1 MLIADLG
8 NNHGEWRFSAPLQAK
23 KGALSSMTGT
33 HPLPLRVT
41 PGPRETVPSFLS
53 RMAATNGSSAT
64 DFSRDMGFSVKQA
77 INLNNDALQ
86 RLAEISGLTELQST
100 EMVSWTGQR
109 LGNVRTAFRG
119 ETFVSRAVRSPAM
132 RGCPVCLRDDALD
145 QPEPLRAMIMRGDW
159 QVRGVDICIKH
170 RHPLVVLW
178 RNANLFQRYDIGTRL
193 SEVLPE
199 IVSGRFE
206 QPDVE
211 PSAYDFWLSKRFENG
226 LDNTALAK
234 YSVFPTMT
242 LCKAL
247 GSELLRQSPDCNPKD
262 QNFDHKAN
270 AVGFEVAKQG
280 EPAIRSAFDKLAE
293 MADGA
298 LDEPKK
304 AFGQI
309 FVKLNRYYIED
320 DEFAP
325 FRKILRDCI
334 LDVWPYG
341 RGETV
346 LGVELLARRLHSI
359 RSASFETGIG
369 PSVLSD
375 FLTEAGA
382 FAPNDDRP
390 NSRKTFDAALYA
402 GLLAEIPKLVGPIE
416 MRRIIGATR
425 AELMSLEEDEVLPPF
440 TKVSTIKSPW
450 RIADGQAF
458 IAELSNIANDIG
470 PNEEGWETL
479 QQTRKRSAIKLGT
492 LFQAIRDGQL
502 QLGKLEGAVEYN
514 AFLVCRSE
522 VDAQTAFQE
531 ERRDYRQ
538 SGLEGVMSVAEF
550 GRSIGLRNK
559 GQFSAFCADH
569 QTPTIKVHHTHF
581 KQYQLRVT
589 NENIDAFHQRFL
601 TITTMSSEFSLHRNS
616 ILALIRLNSIPAF
629 APDGQNYGPIYLRE
643 VVQPVL
649 RKAAALKQT

>member
-1 MLIADLG
+1 VARSESPQSARREGYCFMLIADLG

-64 DFSRDMGFSVKQA
+64 DFSRDMGFSVKQV

-178 RNANLFQRYDIGTRL
+178 RSANLFQRYDIGTRL

-199 IVSGRFE
+199 LVSGRFE

-234 YSVFPTMT
+234 YSVFPAMT

-262 QNFDHKAN
+262 QNFDQKAN
-270 AVGFEVAKQG
+270 VVGFEVAREG
-280 EPAIRSAFDKLAE
+280 EPAIRSAFDKLAK

-369 PSVLSD
+369 PTVLSD

-402 GLLAEIPKLVGPIE
+402 GLLIE

-425 AELMSLEEDEVLPPF
+425 TELISLEEDEVLPPF
-440 TKVSTIKSPW
+440 TKISTIKSPW

-458 IAELSNIANDIG
+458 IAELSNIAHDID
-470 PNEEGWETL
+470 PDETGWETL
-479 QQTRKRSAIKLGT
+479 QQARKRSAIKVGT
-492 LFQAIRDGQL
+492 LVKAIRDGQL
-502 QLGKLEGAVEYN
+502 KLGKLEGTFGYH
-514 AFLVCRSE
+514 AFLVYRSE
-522 VDAQTAFQE
+522 VDAQIVFQK
-531 ERRDYRQ
+531 ERRGYNQ
-538 SGLEGVMSVAEF
+538 PSLEGVMSVAEF

-559 GQFSAFCADH
+559 GQFLAFCTDH
-569 QTPTIKVHHTHF
+569 QV
-581 KQYQLRVT
+581 
-589 NENIDAFHQRFL
+589 
-601 TITTMSSEFSLHRNS
+601 
-616 ILALIRLNSIPAF
+616 ILPKIS
-629 APDGQNYGPIYLRE
+629 G
-643 VVQPVL
+643 VQ
-649 RKAAALKQT
+649 K